1 MHTTAGIFHPHV
13 ILRGSITSASSCPF
27 GACNLHRIA
36 QFPNRPWG
44 DATFV
49 SLFCISGAIFYWPDA
64 YFRGRKAGGSRKRN
78 LAANWTILMV
88 STGAAAAYAQHESA
102 TPGLFHGT
110 RAHARLEIVLATL
123 LFVATFCALWFVYAK
138 VMNRRRL
145 ARRKRRAPNAAF
157 R

>member
-1 MHTTAGIFHPHV
+1 MSYFADRLRALPVALLTFAIF
-13 ILRGSITSASSCPF
+13 
-27 GACNLHRIA
+27 IA
-36 QFPNRPWG
+36 LPNSLTDHWG

-64 YFRGRKAGGSRKRN
+64 YFCGRKAGGSRKRN

-102 TPGLFHGT
+102 TSGLFHGT
-110 RAHARLEIVLATL
+110 RAHARLEIVLSTL

-145 ARRKRRAPNAAF
+145 ARRNRRAPNAAF